1 MSAVFCKL
9 LRLLPAGGR
18 LRPLLAR
25 AQPAGGGWNC
35 LELGGQPVTAP
46 QLRAVRELVVRDP
59 AALTTDVLDAAVSL
73 RAVVLPA
80 HRRPSAPVVA
90 ELARRRIATV
100 WRQPEFVAGP
110 DRKGLR
116 QVAPGE
122 PDPFGPDR

>member
-9 LRLLPAGGR
+9 LRLLPAGSR
-18 LRPLLAR
+18 PRPLFSR
-25 AQPAGGGWNC
+25 AQPASGGWNC

-59 AALTTDVLDAAVSL
+59 AALTADVLAAAVSL

-80 HRRPSAPVVA
+80 HRRLSAAIVA

-100 WRQPEFVAGP
+100 WRQPEFVAGQNRDGLHRAAP
-110 DRKGLR
+110 D
-116 QVAPGE
+116 E
-122 PDPFGPDR
+122 SDPFGPAR